1 MTETDLSVRYVDG
14 EVYEKFMGQWSRACG
29 RKLVEWLGIPA
40 GLKWLD
46 VGCGTGAFTSVI
58 LEACAPKSIVGI
70 DAMETQLVG
79 AKSRVTDERVDFRV
93 GDAQALPFDD
103 DAFDAAASALV
114 LNFVPDHKKMVTEM
128 KRVVRPSGTVAVY
141 VWDFAGGG
149 EIAQHIGAAI
159 AARDPKAAD
168 HCANVRHDER
178 TRLEALSQLFKEAGL
193 DNAGTLPIE
202 IGVEFGD
209 FDFYWSSNIG
219 FASPVAIYA
228 NGLSSDDREQFMGE
242 VKERLPIAADGS
254 IRYTARASAVRGYV
268 PQG

>member
-159 AARDPKAAD
+159 AARDPKAAE

-242 VKERLPIAADGS
+242 VKKRLPIAADGS

>member
-1 MTETDLSVRYVDG
+1 
-14 EVYEKFMGQWSRACG
+14 MGQWSRACG

-128 KRVVRPSGTVAVY
+128 KRVVRPSGAVAVY

-149 EIAQHIGAAI
+149 EIAQHIGSAI
-159 AARDPKAAD
+159 AARDPKAAK

-228 NGLSSDDREQFMGE
+228 NGLSSDDREQFMSE
-242 VKERLPIAADGS
+242 VKERLPIADDGS

-268 PQG
+268 PQE

>member
-1 MTETDLSVRYVDG
+1 MDG

-159 AARDPKAAD
+159 AARDPKAAE

-242 VKERLPIAADGS
+242 VKERLPIADDGS

-268 PQG
+268 PQE